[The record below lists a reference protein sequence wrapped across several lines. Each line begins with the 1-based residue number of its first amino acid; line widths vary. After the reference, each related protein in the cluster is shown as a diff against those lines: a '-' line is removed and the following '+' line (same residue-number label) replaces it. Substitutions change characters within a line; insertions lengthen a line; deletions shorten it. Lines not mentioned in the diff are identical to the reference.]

1 MMNEIKNTGV
11 RRLSYSK
18 AFDFVCSARPF
29 TPFYC
34 EVAYSV
40 LRAKLFF
47 WLRHTAKEVRCFVLV
62 RGLIMLYYCEVCN

>member
-1 MMNEIKNTGV
+1 MVNEIKNTGV

-40 LRAKLFF
+40 LRAKL
-47 WLRHTAKEVRCFVLV
+47 LATS
-62 RGLIMLYYCEVCN
+62 YCEGSSMLCLSARAYYVVLLRSL